1 MLFITFDSDI
11 ITAEDVVFLRTS
23 CEYAY
28 TKNINILVGI
38 VSDHDIKLFKNI
50 VPLMSWRERTSL
62 IQGICPFITSV
73 ECSFICD
80 IRFIKQNNIS
90 LIGVRDNN
98 FQVRFP
104 STINLIH
111 INLNNVGC
119 VVTSS
124 VLKNRILDVSM
135 PLYKNIIFISTD
147 FSSINKEY
155 IKIIKQIRSLFY
167 NPYIITGI
175 YTNKI
180 ISKLNIQPASESVG
194 KRIKICSELD
204 IVDAVIEAPEVCD
217 IQFLK
222 NNNIKVCVSYPNL
235 KYYSS
240 IKNTK
245 YLFESSIFP
254 VL

>member
-1 MLFITFDSDI
+1 MITVEDI
-11 ITAEDVVFLRTS
+11 VFLRTS
-23 CEYAY
+23 CEYAH

-38 VSDHDIKLFKNI
+38 VSDHDINLFKNI

-62 IQGICPFITSV
+62 IQGICPFITLV

-90 LIGVRDNN
+90 LIGVRNTN

-104 STINLIH
+104 SSIDLIH
-111 INLNNVGC
+111 INLNNVGYN
-119 VVTSS
+119 VTSNI
-124 VLKNRILDVSM
+124 LKNRILDTTL

-147 FSSINKEY
+147 FPSINKGY
-155 IKIIKQIRSLFY
+155 IKMIKQIRSLFY

-180 ISKLNIQPASESVG
+180 ISKLNLRPALKSIEE
-194 KRIKICSELD
+194 RITLCSELD

-222 NNNIKVCVSYPNL
+222 NNNIKVCVSFPNR

-254 VL
+254 IL